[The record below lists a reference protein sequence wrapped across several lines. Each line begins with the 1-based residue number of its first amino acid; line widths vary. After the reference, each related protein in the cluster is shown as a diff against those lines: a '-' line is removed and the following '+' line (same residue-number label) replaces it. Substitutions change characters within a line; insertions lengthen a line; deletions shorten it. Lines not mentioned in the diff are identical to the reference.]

1 MLFTGVRDWTGTSRE
16 STWCRPATTCGTRGA
31 GCPRKRLTAPLPED
45 ADQVERYAADL
56 QRAHPELT
64 IARHVAYTIAGA
76 GGRLPAADSR
86 D

>member
-1 MLFTGVRDWTGTSRE
+1 
-16 STWCRPATTCGTRGA
+16 
-31 GCPRKRLTAPLPED
+31 LTAPLPED